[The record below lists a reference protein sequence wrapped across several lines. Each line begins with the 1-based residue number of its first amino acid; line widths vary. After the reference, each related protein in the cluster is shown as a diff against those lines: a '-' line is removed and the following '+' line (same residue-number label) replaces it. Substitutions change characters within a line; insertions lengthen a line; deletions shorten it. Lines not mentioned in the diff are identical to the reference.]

1 MDENNKKIPSP
12 TEVKQIF
19 NEAYNIFYRKWHTI
33 SDQEQWASL
42 MQEMREI
49 DNRYNCDLCRQILL
63 ELVKVIEDEFLKR
76 RDTDVNKVT
85 G

>member
-33 SDQEQWASL
+33 SDPEQWVQL

-49 DNRYNCDLCRQILL
+49 DQKYNCDLCRQILI
-63 ELVKVIEDEFLKR
+63 ELVRVIEDEFKR
-76 RDTDVNKVT
+76 RNDK
-85 G
+85 